1 MHVGGN
7 NIYMSLLKN
16 IVWSPEK
23 YADAAVVAREAGT
36 EMLSRLDLMT
46 IKPKV
51 VVDVGCGTGELTA
64 LLQKRY
70 PEAMVIGLDLQLEML
85 GDSGKSVAD
94 AACLP
99 LRNQSVDILFANFLL
114 PWHADML
121 VLLREWKRVLRPDG
135 VLMFSAFGPDTLK
148 EWRGDLQSE
157 HIPEFIDMH
166 DIGDVLLHEGF
177 ADPVL
182 DVNYYTT
189 SYREK
194 SRFIHELCASGM
206 WFPGDAI
213 HENFAALENNTWDAT
228 YEVVF
233 AHAFAAPERQE
244 HSASSD
250 GVVRVPIS
258 ALKKQLGLK

>member
-1 MHVGGN
+1 MN
-7 NIYMSLLKN
+7 LFKN
-16 IVWSPEK
+16 IVWSPEE
-23 YADAAVVAREAGT
+23 YAEAAVVARKAGT

-51 VVDVGCGTGELTA
+51 VVDIGCGAGELTA

-70 PEAMVIGLDLQLEML
+70 PEATVIGLDLDLDMMRD
-85 GDSGKSVAD
+85 GGKGVAD

-99 LRNQSVDILFANFLL
+99 LPHQSVDILFANFLV

-121 VLLREWKRVLRPDG
+121 ALLREWKRVLRPDG
-135 VLMFSAFGPDTLK
+135 ALMFSALGPDTLK
-148 EWRGDLQSE
+148 EWQPNLQPE
-157 HIPEFIDMH
+157 HIPQFIDMH

-189 SYREK
+189 SYRDK
-194 SRFIHELCASGM
+194 NRFIHELCASGM
-206 WFPGDAI
+206 WFPGDAK
-213 HENFAALENNTWDAT
+213 HENFAALESQTWDVT

-233 AHAFAAPERQE
+233 AHAFKAHERQE
-244 HSASSD
+244 RSASED
-250 GVVRVPIS
+250 GMVRIPIS
-258 ALKKQLGLK
+258 VLRKQMANKA